1 MYYLESRVSSTFN
14 DSVSTGKLHHYAHP
28 LLQKVLSTYVS
39 NIRLPAVL
47 VSPLIAQ
54 QYNDLQ
60 ILTDQEEKPTIDT
73 LIDDRASTLI
83 FGALSSNTTTK
94 YYAAKSQMAS
104 D

>member
-1 MYYLESRVSSTFN
+1 MYSLESRVSSTFN
-14 DSVSTGKLHHYAHP
+14 DSLSTGKSHHYAHP
-28 LLQKVLSTYVS
+28 LLQNVLSTYVS

-47 VSPLIAQ
+47 VSPLIAH

-60 ILTDQEEKPTIDT
+60 ILTDQEEKPTLDT
-73 LIDDRASTLI
+73 LIDDRVSTLI

-94 YYAAKSQMAS
+94 YYAARSQMVS

>member
-1 MYYLESRVSSTFN
+1 MSTCK
-14 DSVSTGKLHHYAHP
+14 SHHYAHP

-60 ILTDQEEKPTIDT
+60 IITDQGKKPTLDT
-73 LIDDRASTLI
+73 LIDDSTSTLI